1 MRKGKYEI
9 VWKYYE
15 RALPICE
22 MPINLKIKW
31 NIIYFPNIL
40 YIVCWPLMKAD
51 VNSSLILH
59 NCFQKFC
66 FWNLIWCSFPMVKE
80 WFIYLMIILLLLTKI
95 FKIIFTSSYFFNFN
109 IFYTGWRGPTID
121 CRKPT
126 QFESVFFLKIFFAS
140 NGKNN

>member
-1 MRKGKYEI
+1 MRFFNFFLTYMVQKYQNEISPIFYYGKSAKTNE
-9 VWKYYE
+9 KD
-15 RALPICE
+15 
-22 MPINLKIKW
+22 LKILNLQPIDW
-31 NIIYFPNIL
+31 GQPYWMTR

-109 IFYTGWRGPTID
+109 IFY
-121 CRKPT
+121 
-126 QFESVFFLKIFFAS
+126 IF
-140 NGKNN
+140 NT

>member
-9 VWKYYE
+9 VWKYSE

-40 YIVCWPLMKAD
+40 YIVCRPLMKAD

-109 IFYTGWRGPTID
+109 IFYIFNTGSITTLDFLLFNRIV
-121 CRKPT
+121 
-126 QFESVFFLKIFFAS
+126 SVFDFQLFLI
-140 NGKNN
+140 